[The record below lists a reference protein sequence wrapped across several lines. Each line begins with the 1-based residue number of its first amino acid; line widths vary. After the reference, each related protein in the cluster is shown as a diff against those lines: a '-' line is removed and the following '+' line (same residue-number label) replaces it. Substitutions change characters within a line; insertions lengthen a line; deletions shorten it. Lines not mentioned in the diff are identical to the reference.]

1 MTRDEELL
9 ALLETPP
16 EGEEQAAAD
25 NPMLALADRLKALRA
40 VKDDLAEQTKANNAE
55 IEKTERELSDFMAQE
70 EIQSFRRAGTLFY
83 LTSHTYASPIA
94 GRKADL
100 YDALRAQGHGDIIV
114 ETVNAQTLSS
124 FVRERIAENEDQL
137 PAWLE
142 GVVNTYEKVSVG
154 LRKSGK

>member
-1 MTRDEELL
+1 MQDE
-9 ALLETPP
+9 T
-16 EGEEQAAAD
+16 
-25 NPMLALADRLKALRA
+25 MLALADRLKALRA
-40 VKDDLAEQTKANNAE
+40 AKDDLAEQTKANNAE
-55 IEKTERELSDFMAQE
+55 IERTERELSDLMAQE
-70 EIQSFRRAGTLFY
+70 EIQSFKRAGTLFY
-83 LTSHTYASPIA
+83 LTSHTYASPVA

-124 FVRERIAENEDQL
+124 FVRERIAENEDRL

-142 GVVNTYEKVSVG
+142 GVVNTHEKVSVG

>member
-1 MTRDEELL
+1 MQDE
-9 ALLETPP
+9 T
-16 EGEEQAAAD
+16 
-25 NPMLALADRLKALRA
+25 MLVLADRLKALRG

-55 IEKTERELSDFMAQE
+55 IERTERELSDLMAQE
-70 EIQSFRRAGTLFY
+70 EIQSFKRAGTLFY

-114 ETVNAQTLSS
+114 ETVNTQTLSS
-124 FVRERIAENEDQL
+124 FVRERIAENADEL
-137 PAWLE
+137 PPWLE
-142 GVVNTYEKVSVG
+142 GVVNTHEKVTVG